1 MTPPTLRKVLFT
13 VLLVSAFTGL
23 DANAQQNLFWRDA
36 AGSGNWQ
43 SVGGQVWW
51 NGTAITNLVEAD
63 TFVLRWNNNHLVT
76 TTNTVGGQR
85 VHGMRLESSATQ
97 ARTFTGSHLRFF
109 DFGGAAPYIRNQSV
123 ATHTIDNN
131 IRISGGGFLS
141 ITNDGTGGMIFNGNI
156 TNEGRNINVWGGR
169 GLAGDDITFNGIIS
183 GTGGLYKENQLIRA
197 VMTGANTYSGNTTL
211 QGGTLMLTNDGSL
224 ASSLVRIGNL
234 GFFDVRTDAQV
245 RMISERGTDDGG
257 TANIGTGATLTLV
270 GNDLNVFQSVISGGG
285 NLVKSGNS
293 TLTLYG
299 TQTYTGT
306 TTINSGRLNTSGTM
320 ASKNFTVNGGEFRLD
335 GNNRLSTDNDL
346 AIALAGGTLRLQSGA
361 QTINGSMSL
370 GADTTSTISIAGA
383 SGNMTMN
390 GGISGAGN
398 LTKAGTGSLFLNA
411 NNSYTGTTTLID
423 GGGIRT
429 TGTMASG
436 NYVLGSGTT
445 LTTAGNNLLS
455 STANLTLNA
464 ATLRADS
471 GGENIGG
478 TVTLGSG
485 TSTISVSVNAAQ
497 GVVIDGLVVGTGNL
511 TKTGGG
517 RLSLAGDNSYTGT
530 TVANLGTLQIDG
542 DQSLATGNVTI
553 GANAT
558 LTGSG
563 TIGGATTISGVHSP
577 GNSPG
582 VQSFGSSL
590 TYSGVNSSLTWELF
604 GNTAALA
611 LRGQVGGYDGV
622 NVGGNL
628 SFADPFT
635 LNLVFNA
642 ATSQVDWNDSFW
654 ANNEPIQWLVYQVA
668 GETMGFGNISL
679 ASSFED
685 INSASLTSIRPD
697 ASFSLAQT
705 GEDIYLVYTVPEPS
719 TYALLGLGAAG
730 LAGYVL
736 RRRRRA

>member
-1 MTPPTLRKVLFT
+1 MITQALRKPF
-13 VLLVSAFTGL
+13 LLMFIASAL
-23 DANAQQNLFWRDA
+23 MPLAASAQSTYFWRSEA
-36 AGSGNWQ
+36 TSGNWQ
-43 SVGGQVWW
+43 GGSGTVWW
-51 NGTAITNLVEAD
+51 NSGVGSTGLSSTANVILLWD
-63 TFVLRWNNNHLVT
+63 NNNILTQTNNT
-76 TTNTVGGQR
+76 TGQF
-85 VHGMRLESSATQ
+85 VHGMRLNSNSTEGF
-97 ARTFTGSHLRFF
+97 TFTGGHLQFF
-109 DFGGAAPYIRNQSV
+109 NFGTTAPFIRNDSTG
-123 ATHTIDNN
+123 THTIDNN
-131 IRISGGGFLS
+131 IRISGGSLLS
-141 ITNDGTGGMIFNGNI
+141 ITNNGTGGMIFNGNI

-169 GLAGDDITFNGIIS
+169 GSAGEDITFNGIIS
-183 GTGGLYKENQLIRA
+183 GTGGFYKENQLIRA
-197 VMTGANTYSGNTTL
+197 VMTGANTYSGSTTL
-211 QGGTLMLTNDGSL
+211 QGGTLMLTNNGSL
-224 ASSLVRIGNL
+224 ASSLVRIGDL

-245 RMISERGTDDGG
+245 RMISERGTGDAG

-270 GNDLNVFQSVISGGG
+270 GNDLSVFQSVISGGG

-361 QTINGSMSL
+361 QTINGTMSL
-370 GADTTSTISIAGA
+370 GADTTSTISISGG
-383 SGNMTMN
+383 SGNITMN

-398 LTKAGTGSLFLNA
+398 LIKAGTGSLFLNA

-445 LTTAGNNLLS
+445 LTTAGNNRLS

-471 GGENIGG
+471 GGETIGG

-485 TSTISVSVNAAQ
+485 TSTISVSVSATQ

-530 TVANLGTLQIDG
+530 TTVSSGELVIDG

-553 GANAT
+553 AANAT
-558 LTGSG
+558 LSGSG
-563 TIGGATTISGVHSP
+563 TIGGATTISGIHSP
-577 GNSPG
+577 GSSPG
-582 VQSFGSSL
+582 IQSFNSNLTYNAGSSI
-590 TYSGVNSSLTWELF
+590 NWELIS
-604 GNTAALA
+604 NTTGG
-611 LRGQVGGYDGV
+611 RGTNYDGIDLL
-622 NVGGNL
+622 GSANL
-628 SFADPFT
+628 NFAGATT
-635 LNLVFNA
+635 LNLIFNSEGDVNWTASFWNANRDWVVFNLTDGITQNFQNLSVSTQDWA
-642 ATSQVDWNDSFW
+642 DSLDNSFNLSRPGAGFTLTQVGQDV
-654 ANNEPIQWLVYQVA
+654 L
-668 GETMGFGNISL
+668 
-679 ASSFED
+679 
-685 INSASLTSIRPD
+685 
-697 ASFSLAQT
+697 
-705 GEDIYLVYTVPEPS
+705 LVYTVPEPS
-719 TYALLGLGAAG
+719 TYALLAMGALA
-730 LAGYVL
+730 LAGYVI
-736 RRRRRA
+736 RRRRCRCS